1 MNEKNIN
8 DSFWNFNK
16 EKDLV
21 NIYFYSMDEHI
32 LYECQ
37 YPMNNCI
44 GDVIKDFILKNNKKE
59 KYSFYIKNND
69 SQDNLINEKNLISF
83 YIINV
88 HDTLALMENANISS
102 SHLTA
107 STSKFLKIYVK
118 KEEKYNNIPEKIE
131 EYIIKN
137 TQYIGKPALNQ
148 LKFYSYNKI
157 TSELKIVKLS
167 DEQINKIK
175 IEYFSRKSIYC
186 NAKNNL
192 YLYEGVDESIDNN
205 YNYSIYAS
213 FSKFICINL
222 KNYNIDLI
230 SSKFPPKLLHSMIF
244 IPENYIF
251 ILGGKSSREVITYI
265 IKDKNKK
272 YDIYPHLLPY
282 ELYEPSLI
290 IIDNK
295 YLYAF
300 ENSAFCLHI
309 TRTDFINKTEFED
322 IQLKNDNYITI
333 NQKFF
338 GVVKQ
343 KNSILFL
350 GGQMLNP
357 NNYLS
362 KNCFEFNY
370 ITNKLKQNQ
379 RKYKYYDFFE
389 KTLIPLGDEE
399 YIQLVEHSIEYCYK
413 PLIVKFDGEANKNN
427 KNIRNNSKNSIK
439 NGFVTNH
446 ITNINIHLPDNISS
460 LIGTS
465 SFGEIAVPL
474 YNNIV
479 NNKNK

>member
-1 MNEKNIN
+1 MKEKIIN
-8 DSFWNFNK
+8 DMNDIWNLNK
-16 EKDLV
+16 EKELV
-21 NIYFYSMDEHI
+21 KICFYSMDEQI
-32 LYECQ
+32 LYESE
-37 YPMNNCI
+37 YPINLCI
-44 GDVIKDFILKNNKKE
+44 GNAIKDFISKNNNKE
-59 KYSFYIKNND
+59 NYSFYIKNND
-69 SQDNLINEKNLISF
+69 SLENLINEQNLISF
-83 YIINV
+83 YVVNV
-88 HDTLALMENANISS
+88 QDTFALMEANVSS
-102 SHLTA
+102 SIT
-107 STSKFLKIYVK
+107 TSSSKCLKIYVK
-118 KEEKYNNIPEKIE
+118 KEKIPENIE

-148 LKFYSYNKI
+148 MKYYVYNKNNG
-157 TSELKIVKLS
+157 ELKLMSLS
-167 DEQINKIK
+167 KEIINKINIK
-175 IEYFSRKSIYC
+175 FFSRNSVYC
-186 NAKNNL
+186 NACNNL
-192 YLYEGVDESIDNN
+192 YLYEGVDDYIDNN
-205 YNYSIYAS
+205 YN

-222 KNYNIDLI
+222 KDYSINLI
-230 SSKFPPKLLHSMIF
+230 SSKFPPRLLHSMLF

-251 ILGGKSSREVITYI
+251 IVGGKDSKEVIIYI

-300 ENSAFCLHI
+300 ENSTNFLHI
-309 TRTDFINKTEFED
+309 TRTDFISKTEFED
-322 IQLKNDNYITI
+322 IQLKNDNFITI

-357 NNYLS
+357 NHHLS
-362 KNCFEFNY
+362 KNSFEFNY
-370 ITNKLKQNQ
+370 ETNKLKQSQ

-389 KTLIPLGDEE
+389 KTLIPLGDEA
-399 YIQLVEHSIEYCYK
+399 YIQLVEYSANYCYK
-413 PLIVKFDGEANKNN
+413 PMLVKFYGDTNKNN
-427 KNIRNNSKNSIK
+427 RNIRNSSKNSIK
-439 NGFVTNH
+439 NGFISNH

-465 SFGEIAVPL
+465 SFGEMPVPL
-474 YNNIV
+474 YNNIA